1 MAPLPNQTQIINCLN
16 MGTISVEGQFMWGSN
31 YTFLCQVEYQDSS
44 QQAVYKPVRGE
55 RPLWDFP
62 SETLSGREVAA
73 FLVSQAG
80 GWDFVP
86 PTVYRH
92 EAPTGPGSLQYYI
105 EHNPEYHYFN
115 FSPEDKARLRPVALF
130 DAVINNT
137 DRKGG
142 HILKDPEEK
151 LWLIDHGVCF
161 HAEPKLRTV
170 IWDFAE
176 QPLNPD
182 ESRQLQAIKEKLE
195 QGTSLYKELS
205 NYLSPRE
212 IQAMCT
218 RIVRLLETKIFPAP
232 TSNRYALPWPPV

>member
-1 MAPLPNQTQIINCLN
+1 MAPLPNQTQIMECLN
-16 MGTISVEGQFMWGSN
+16 LGTITVEGQFMWGSN
-31 YTFLCQVEYQDSS
+31 YTFLCQVDYQDSR

-80 GWDFVP
+80 GWNFVP
-86 PTVYRH
+86 PTVYRQ
-92 EAPTGPGSLQYYI
+92 EAPAGPGSLQYYI
-105 EHNPEYHYFN
+105 EHDPEYHYFN
-115 FSPEDKARLRPVALF
+115 FFPEDKARLRPVALY
-130 DAVINNT
+130 DVVINNT

-142 HILKDPEEK
+142 HILKAPDDK

-161 HAEPKLRTV
+161 HTEPKLRTV

-182 ESRQLQAIKEKLE
+182 EARQLQSLKESLK
-195 QGTSLYKELS
+195 QDTSLHKELS

-212 IQAMCT
+212 IQAMCA
-218 RIVRLLETKIFPAP
+218 RIVTLLEKKVFPAP
-232 TSNRYALPWPPV
+232 TSDRYALPWPPV

>member
-1 MAPLPNQTQIINCLN
+1 MVPLPNQTQIMECLN
-16 MGTISVEGQFMWGSN
+16 LGTISVEGQFMWGSN
-31 YTFLCQVEYQDSS
+31 YTFLCQVEYQDFSL
-44 QQAVYKPVRGE
+44 QAVYKPVRGE

-62 SETLSGREVAA
+62 SETLSGREVVA

-92 EAPTGPGSLQYYI
+92 EALAGPGSVQYYI
-105 EHNPEYHYFN
+105 KHDPEYHYFN

-142 HILKDPEEK
+142 HILKDPDDK

-161 HAEPKLRTV
+161 HTEPKLRTV

-176 QPLNPD
+176 QPLKSEEIN
-182 ESRQLQAIKEKLE
+182 QLQALKEKLE
-195 QGTSLYKELS
+195 QGTSLYKKLS

-212 IQAMCT
+212 IQAMCA
-218 RIVRLLETKIFPAP
+218 RIVGLLESIIFPAP
-232 TSNRYALPWPPV
+232 TSDRYALPWPPV

>member
-1 MAPLPNQTQIINCLN
+1 MAPLPNQTQIIDCLN
-16 MGTISVEGQFMWGSN
+16 LGIISVEGQFMWGSN
-31 YTFLCQVEYQDSS
+31 YTFLCQVEYQDST

-86 PTVYRH
+86 PTVFRH
-92 EAPTGPGSLQYYI
+92 EAPAGPGSLQYYI
-105 EHNPEYHYFN
+105 EHDPEYHYFN

-142 HILKDPEEK
+142 HILKDPDDK

-161 HAEPKLRTV
+161 HTEPKLRTV

-176 QPLNPD
+176 QSLTPD
-182 ESRQLQAIKEKLE
+182 ETRQLKNLKEMLE
-195 QGTSLYKELS
+195 QGAPLHKELS
-205 NYLSPRE
+205 DYLSPRE
-212 IQAMCT
+212 IQAMCA
-218 RIVRLLETKIFPAP
+218 RIVGLLETNIFPAP
-232 TSNRYALPWPPV
+232 TSDRYALPWPPV